1 MQVKPIEYP
10 PENPDICRGNIVDW
24 KFRDKPT
31 PVRGRYCIRFTLT
44 FSDGSGMNKQ
54 SGGFKSAREA
64 IKERDR
70 IVASLIDRTYV
81 AVVITVHDFYDHWLY
96 HYMIKEKHIAYN
108 TFNSYRN
115 IIYNHIIPKIGN
127 MLLKDVTHENI
138 FSVLDNGYSDA
149 MLQMFYGVFGAS
161 FRYARKMQL
170 ISNNCAPLAIRNMR
184 AVRKK
189 AAKNM
194 QAIES
199 IDKSHKALEEQRH
212 SLTAAQLY
220 NLLLITKEQY
230 PDFYLPLLLAGA
242 TGCRISELIA
252 IRFGDVDY
260 RSMQIHINGQLG
272 RPIDV
277 SGIAPGDILKQR
289 MDTKSRAGKRSI
301 PVPDYVLDEIV
312 VARERY
318 KQKFE
323 IVNEYEIDDG
333 YIWHRDTGSPH
344 NRYDYKKPFSE
355 LKKAAGIPDE
365 FRWHDLRH
373 TFATILANNHVNLKE
388 LSSILG
394 HQKGAFTLN
403 VYVDHPQIVYE
414 GIPAYFH
421 MLDSIMPIKS
431 TTYGI
436 RLKKPETQ
444 SLNKYIKFLED
455 VGVSIAN
462 DLNRDEKTRS
472 PCQSR

>member
-1 MQVKPIEYP
+1 LYHFLLPNLGSLGEKPLCQITEMDT
-10 PENPDICRGNIVDW
+10 ENLIKMTSGLCNSSASQTQ
-24 KFRDKPT
+24 KFL
-31 PVRGRYCIRFTLT
+31 RYFFNDMELANR
-44 FSDGSGMNKQ
+44 
-54 SGGFKSAREA
+54 
-64 IKERDR
+64 IKEN
-70 IVASLIDRTYV
+70 V
-81 AVVITVHDFYDHWLY
+81 
-96 HYMIKEKHIAYN
+96 
-108 TFNSYRN
+108 
-115 IIYNHIIPKIGN
+115 
-127 MLLKDVTHENI
+127 
-138 FSVLDNGYSDA
+138 
-149 MLQMFYGVFGAS
+149 
-161 FRYARKMQL
+161 
-170 ISNNCAPLAIRNMR
+170 
-184 AVRKK
+184 
-189 AAKNM
+189 
-194 QAIES
+194 
-199 IDKSHKALEEQRH
+199 
-212 SLTAAQLY
+212 
-220 NLLLITKEQY
+220 
-230 PDFYLPLLLAGA
+230 
-242 TGCRISELIA
+242 
-252 IRFGDVDY
+252 
-260 RSMQIHINGQLG
+260 
-272 RPIDV
+272 
-277 SGIAPGDILKQR
+277 DILKQR

-394 HQKGAFTLN
+394 HQKGEFTLN
-403 VYVDHPQIVYE
+403 VYIDHPQIVYE

-444 SLNKYIKFLED
+444 SLNRYIKFLED
-455 VGVSIAN
+455 VGVSITN
-462 DLNRDEKTRS
+462 DLYRDEKTRS